1 MSALGAIVS
10 ARGAFYNA
18 LGAIISARGLFIR
31 ARGAIGDRL
40 GLFKEG
46 WRGDRRR
53 STFDHR
59 SSKLIILQGKQL
71 MFPLKS

>member
-10 ARGAFYNA
+10 ARGAFHNA
-18 LGAIISARGLFIR
+18 LGAIISARGLFIS

-46 WRGDRRR
+46 WRAMVYDRP
-53 STFDHR
+53 SVIVHR
-59 SSKLIILQGKQL
+59 N
-71 MFPLKS
+71 